1 MGISIRKLNAGVA
14 IGAASLA
21 QVPGVALADS
31 ETTSMTLEGG
41 ASLGEFTREKV
52 GAPEGEIDR
61 DMGLYG
67 SVETVRSISPGWDW
81 SVGATGMNFAPTT
94 ETNEVE
100 NSGSYPSAINASNE
114 FDARFVN
121 FDIGRNMQMSG
132 VDLRF
137 AAGVEAISTSE
148 NKGLS
153 LVDSDQYVDITR
165 SRDFI
170 GLGPRI
176 SGDASMALGDGS
188 PFSLY
193 GGASAA
199 MTRGSLTIDKGL
211 SSQGVPELS
220 EIIPRESRSETA
232 SLFHGALDAGVQYS
246 VNDRTSFRAGLR
258 RDIFRFDS
266 ALTDDIG
273 AEETITSDTAYV
285 GVSISF

>member
-1 MGISIRKLNAGVA
+1 MGITIRKLNVGVA

-21 QVPGVALADS
+21 QVPSVVLADN
-31 ETTSMTLEGG
+31 ETTSITLEGG

-52 GAPEGEIDR
+52 GAPEGEIND

-81 SVGATGMNFAPTT
+81 SVGATGLNFAPTT
-94 ETNEVE
+94 ETLDEE
-100 NSGSYPSAINASNE
+100 DFESYSNE

-153 LVDSDQYVDITR
+153 AFDAPDAYFDSTI
-165 SRDFI
+165 SRDYL
-170 GLGPRI
+170 GVGPRI
-176 SGDASMALGDGS
+176 SGDASMPLGDGS

-211 SSQGVPELS
+211 SGQDPEPFGS
-220 EIIPRESRSETA
+220 SGRESETA

-246 VNDRTSFRAGLR
+246 VNDSTSFRAGLR

-266 ALTDDIG
+266 ALTEDIG
-273 AEETITSDTAYV
+273 AQETITSDTAYV